1 MKKLLAFLL
10 AMMMV
15 LSLCACGGSDDAA
28 EDTASEPV
36 APAADAAEPANPG
49 GETATAAEA
58 PEGDASGEMGG
69 ASGEASGE
77 ASDAPAAVETVV
89 PDAKYSKDFEGYRSY
104 VIDAFAGDDHAPDDV
119 KETTNAGL
127 QAATDENDDS
137 FAMLVDAGLVMT
149 YADFLAN

>member
-10 AMMMV
+10 AAMMV
-15 LSLCACGGSDDAA
+15 LSMCACGGSDDA
-28 EDTASEPV
+28 EDTTAAEPV
-36 APAADAAEPANPG
+36 APATDAAEPAAPG
-49 GETATAAEA
+49 GETATA

-119 KETTNAGL
+119 KETTNANL
-127 QAATDENDDS
+127 AAATDENDDS